1 MIDLAQRGHKIVGF
15 FIGASKIPKDKF
27 KTLLEKVTFYGIRD
41 AKDLIDLVITEVKK
55 YYL

>member
-27 KTLLEKVTFYGIRD
+27 KSLLDKVTFYGISNP
-41 AKDLIDLVITEVKK
+41 KDLIDLVITEVKK